1 MKKEQTIILI
11 PLVSKEIIEVKEELI
26 REGRKR
32 RILNSTIIT
41 VNLVRNTLSVT
52 SDCED
57 FIKELSSSQKFKAV
71 PVIFPS
77 LN

>member
-11 PLVSKEIIEVKEELI
+11 PVDRKEIIKVKEELI
-26 REGRKR
+26 LEGRKR

-41 VNLVRNTLSVT
+41 VNQIRNTVSVT

-57 FIKELSSSQKFKAV
+57 FIRDLSSSEKFKAV
-71 PVIFPS
+71 PVVFPS